1 MISCPPN
8 IMPASETL
16 QKAWDEAN
24 LSIENGEP
32 EKALDILRDI
42 AWSEC
47 KNDTQRSQTSRYAAD
62 AGTLWGEMDVN
73 AQKRRWQK
81 AYKNYKTALDF
92 NPKDKET
99 RRRMNKLASM
109 MDENGVSIS
118 SGFQMFSEGNPTPIG
133 ILSIVVATMIFL
145 TSFKVV
151 TEAIDPDGIGLW
163 NALTEDESSNPVLL
177 NSTVVLEI
185 SYVDSTDT
193 RIEVDVEIEMKPD
206 FAPIHVENFLKL
218 TSDGKYDNTVFHRII
233 DDFMIQGGDIDHL
246 DGRGGYAGQWFG
258 YCDGQ
263 EKNSSSDCDP
273 SSWTIPDETSEENP
287 GLLHESCTISMA
299 KTSPPNTGGSQ
310 FFLIPE
316 DSEPDHLDGIH
327 TVFGEIVSG
336 CNHVTAI
343 SEVPTTG
350 SQNPPSDPVNTV
362 QLKNAYIIV

>member
-8 IMPASETL
+8 TMPVSETL

-24 LSIENGEP
+24 SLIENGDP
-32 EKALDILRDI
+32 EKALDILRD
-42 AWSEC
+42 AWAEC

-109 MDENGVSIS
+109 MDENGISIN
-118 SGFQMFSEGNPTPIG
+118 SGFQMFSEGNPTPMG
-133 ILSIVVATMIFL
+133 ILAIVVSTMIFL
-145 TSFKVV
+145 TSFKIV
-151 TEAIDPDGIGLW
+151 TEALDPDGIGLW
-163 NALTEDESSNPVLL
+163 DALTGGEESSDIILL
-177 NSTVVLEI
+177 NSSVVLEI

-193 RIEVDVEIEMKPD
+193 RVDVDVEIELRPD

-218 TSDGKYDNTVFHRII
+218 TSDGKYDNTEFHRII
-233 DDFMIQGGDIDHL
+233 DNFMIQGGDIDHL
-246 DGRGGYAGQWFG
+246 EGRGGYAGKWFG
-258 YCDGQ
+258 YCNGQ
-263 EKNSSSDCDP
+263 ESNSSDDCDP
-273 SSWTIPDETSEENP
+273 SSWTIPDETSSENP

-299 KTSPPNTGGSQ
+299 KTAPPNTGGSQ

-316 DSEPDHLDGIH
+316 DSEPKHLNGVH

-336 CNHVTAI
+336 CEHVTAI
-343 SEVPTTG
+343 SEVPTSG
-350 SQNPPSDPVNTV
+350 ESPVNTV
-362 QLKNAYIIV
+362 QLKNAYIVV